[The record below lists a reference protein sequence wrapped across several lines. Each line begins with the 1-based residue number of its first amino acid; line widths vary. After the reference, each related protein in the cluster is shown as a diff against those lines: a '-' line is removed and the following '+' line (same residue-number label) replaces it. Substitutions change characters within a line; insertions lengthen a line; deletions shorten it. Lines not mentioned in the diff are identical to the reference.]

1 MPQFHVEEMAG
12 ETVLARHVT
21 RAADALSAVKAV
33 TGGQISARTDHQRWF
48 RVVDERNASVHEFGV
63 EEPPLRT
70 DFAK

>member
-12 ETVLARHVT
+12 ETVIARHVT
-21 RAADALSAVKAV
+21 RAADALSAVRAV

-48 RVVDERNASVHEFGV
+48 RVVDERHASVHEFGV

>member
-1 MPQFHVEEMAG
+1 MPQFHAEEMAG
-12 ETVLARHVT
+12 DTVLARHVT

-33 TGGQISARTDHQRWF
+33 TGGQISARSDHKRWF

-63 EEPPLRT
+63 EEQPVRT